1 MSLEYFSTLD
11 SIIEKNSADQ
21 IGFLQ
26 DLVRAQ
32 SANPYTV
39 ENSTPNS
46 GIEKEMAALIA
57 AKLRAI
63 GLQPELIGAS
73 PERPNVIATLK
84 GARVGKTLA
93 LNGHMDT
100 VMPSKQW
107 TMDPFGAT
115 IVGQRLYG
123 LGVLDM
129 KASLAIFVY
138 AAQALLEAGVKL
150 GGDLVLTFAVDE
162 EPGGASPYGTN
173 YLLDH
178 GVTATTAIV
187 AEPGLD
193 NVTIGHRGGYRF
205 KIIVRGAAAHTGSLQ
220 WERREIGKNAIA
232 AMGDVITALRDLE
245 IPSQP
250 AAAFPGRKSVFTF
263 PTLIQGGST
272 INTVPEECVAYGDS
286 RLMPGNTETQ
296 LEDLIRERLATI
308 PGLDYTL
315 EKLLFV
321 PAVEI
326 ATDESIVQILKQRT
340 TEITGITPTTE
351 GCGPWNDG
359 WMFISR
365 GIPAICGFGP
375 AGAGVHAADEYVEL
389 DSFIATTRIFVRAI
403 IDYLGVVD

>member
-1 MSLEYFSTLD
+1 MSLEHFSTLD

-39 ENSTPNS
+39 ENSTPDS

-73 PERPNVIATLK
+73 PERPNVVATLK

-138 AAQALLEAGVKL
+138 AAQALMEAGIKL

-272 INTVPEECVAYGDS
+272 INTVPEDCVAYGDS
-286 RLMPGNTETQ
+286 RLMPGNTEAQ
-296 LEDLIRERLATI
+296 LEGLIRERLAPI

-326 ATDESIVQILKQRT
+326 ATDESIVQILQQRT
-340 TEITGITPTTE
+340 TEITGNIPTTE

-403 IDYLGVVD
+403 IDYLGIVD